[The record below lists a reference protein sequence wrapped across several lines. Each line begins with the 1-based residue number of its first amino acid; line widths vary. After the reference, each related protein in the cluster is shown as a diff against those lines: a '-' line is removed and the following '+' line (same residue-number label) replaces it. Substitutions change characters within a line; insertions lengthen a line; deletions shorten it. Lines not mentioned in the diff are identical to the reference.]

1 MSLLIND
8 PMVQFPKQPKLIPN
22 IHTIYYQGVTI
33 YGPSDGPFKLNGTLA
48 AKLVYSLF
56 PLLEQGITLEEI
68 YEKSDFAKEDIDK
81 LLEILFMKGCLVQA
95 YDNKE
100 LTNQDRFFIRKMTK
114 FKNHT
119 NLEDIY
125 QILQESIVYI
135 ICDEEALTNKIQKKL
150 SKYGLN
156 AERLFIDEYMEV
168 KTPKLKKLI
177 VYISDS
183 DFNDNVV
190 SKLSDK
196 LDVLY
201 VDRVSGQ
208 IGPIFSKKAIT
219 TTNYLHHLIKTEKNS
234 IENYVKEDI
243 LSDYI
248 SILLLREIGKISN
261 NLLTE
266 GYYRN
271 VGGML
276 DYQVIDKRTRT
287 SSSQELTLYDY
298 EVAVQFPASKYV
310 NKTSHLTHFK
320 EKNLKLG
327 IFNQASFLWKKLD
340 STNSVPKN
348 VDGIF
353 KYTMAYKNHKLKF
366 KRYTPSGGN
375 INSNLLFYINLEVNS
390 FDGLGIY
397 FYNNF
402 DSQYYQVR
410 DFSDEDISNFY
421 KNIIMQDK
429 KNDVKGYFIIANDTD
444 LISQKYENFSFK
456 IANLNTG
463 VMLSQLFSIRKYFEL
478 NCRMITQF
486 NEREILN
493 LLGIKKSNEVVNFI
507 IEVN

>member
-1 MSLLIND
+1 M
-8 PMVQFPKQPKLIPN
+8 
-22 IHTIYYQGVTI
+22 
-33 YGPSDGPFKLNGTLA
+33 
-48 AKLVYSLF
+48 
-56 PLLEQGITLEEI
+56 
-68 YEKSDFAKEDIDK
+68 
-81 LLEILFMKGCLVQA
+81 
-95 YDNKE
+95 
-100 LTNQDRFFIRKMTK
+100 
-114 FKNHT
+114 
-119 NLEDIY
+119 
-125 QILQESIVYI
+125 
-135 ICDEEALTNKIQKKL
+135 
-150 SKYGLN
+150 N

-248 SILLLREIGKISN
+248 SILLLREIGKLSN

-320 EKNLKLG
+320 EK
-327 IFNQASFLWKKLD
+327 I
-340 STNSVPKN
+340 
-348 VDGIF
+348 
-353 KYTMAYKNHKLKF
+353 
-366 KRYTPSGGN
+366 
-375 INSNLLFYINLEVNS
+375 
-390 FDGLGIY
+390 
-397 FYNNF
+397 
-402 DSQYYQVR
+402 
-410 DFSDEDISNFY
+410 
-421 KNIIMQDK
+421 
-429 KNDVKGYFIIANDTD
+429 
-444 LISQKYENFSFK
+444 
-456 IANLNTG
+456 
-463 VMLSQLFSIRKYFEL
+463 
-478 NCRMITQF
+478 
-486 NEREILN
+486 
-493 LLGIKKSNEVVNFI
+493 
-507 IEVN
+507 